1 MQFIDSHCH
10 LDMCDLDPYAGS
22 MDDLVASA
30 HAAGVSHMLT
40 IGVDLENAQRVID
53 IAHKYP
59 NVYAS
64 VGVHPHDA
72 GNDPSLESSLRSFAA
87 DSKVV
92 AIGETGLDYYY
103 NDEKSHATQQESFAK
118 HIEVA
123 QDLDLPLIIHT
134 RAAQDDTL
142 SIMRNANAEYGVMH
156 CFTESWEMAQA
167 ALDMGF
173 YVSISGIVTFKNSG
187 NVAEIASKVPLDRL
201 LIETDSP
208 YLAPVPYRGK
218 KNEPKYVSEVAK
230 FIADL
235 RQMSVAELAKLTSDN
250 FSKLFKV
257 SI

>member
-1 MQFIDSHCH
+1 MQVVDSHCH

-22 MDDLVASA
+22 LDDLIASA

-53 IAHKYP
+53 IADKYP
-59 NVYAS
+59 QIYDS

-72 GNDPSLESSLRSFAA
+72 TNSASLADDLKTYARND
-87 DSKVV
+87 KVI

-103 NDEKSHATQQESFAK
+103 NDEASHRSQQESFAI
-118 HIEVA
+118 HIDVA
-123 QDLDLPLIIHT
+123 KELDLPLIIHT
-134 RAAQDDTL
+134 RSAQADTL
-142 SIMRNANAEYGVMH
+142 SIMRERNAAKGVMH

-173 YVSISGIVTFKNSG
+173 YISISGIVTFKNSG

-201 LIETDSP
+201 LIETDAP

-218 KNEPKYVSEVAK
+218 KNEPKYVLEVAK

-235 RQMSVAELAKLTSDN
+235 RQMPVAELAKLTSDN
-250 FSKLFKV
+250 FSNLFKV
-257 SI
+257 KL